1 MAAFTHLSTTSLGLV
16 APPVPSQS
24 LSAPISLAPSEVEV
38 TEEITNVPE
47 TKTTILEGE
56 FNVMG
61 SDHNSIHSSE
71 TETNEEMSLREGS
84 SSNFNRQD
92 SPNTTLDS
100 VHIDSAV
107 PSPTPQSSDDASR
120 SINAYGYEPISPQE
134 RAYHRANALMALEAP
149 PPPARS
155 RTPPPRST
163 PSAHRFGPSIH
174 RPGDSTHVRGDFLRH
189 PINFIRQ
196 RGGFLKAMGLRR

>member
-1 MAAFTHLSTTSLGLV
+1 MAAFSHLSTTSLGLV

-24 LSAPISLAPSEVEV
+24 LSAPVSLAPPEVEV
-38 TEEITNVPE
+38 TEEITNVLE

-56 FNVMG
+56 FNVME
-61 SDHNSIHSSE
+61 SEHDPFHSSE
-71 TETNEEMSLREGS
+71 TETNEEVSLREGS
-84 SSNFNRQD
+84 LSNSNRQD

-100 VHIDSAV
+100 LHIESVV
-107 PSPTPQSSDDASR
+107 PPPTPQSSDDALR

-134 RAYHRANALMALEAP
+134 QAYHRASALMALEAP
-149 PPPARS
+149 ARPARS

-174 RPGDSTHVRGDFLRH
+174 RAGDSTRVRGDFLRH

-196 RGGFLKAMGLRR
+196 RGGFLKAMGLRH